1 MIAPSTLANGAAV
14 MSGMVAA
21 TGAAGILQPQMLLN
35 VLEFPGGSTTQDQKT
50 VIGLTRLLAARDLA
64 MAAPGLAIWYYGR
77 NGTIGDSNK
86 LLGIVMLLGSVVT
99 TTDGFVSKAVIGR
112 KELFHWGFT
121 PVLVGLGVGL
131 LGWI

>member
-1 MIAPSTLANGAAV
+1 MATSIASPSTLANGAAV

-21 TGAAGILQPQMLLN
+21 TGLAGILQPQLLLN
-35 VLEFPGGSTTQDQKT
+35 VLEFPAGSSQQDQKT

-77 NGTIGDSNK
+77 RGLAGDSNR

-99 TTDGFVSKAVIGR
+99 TTDGLVSRSVIGR
-112 KELFHWGFT
+112 KEWFHWVST
-121 PVLVGLGVGL
+121 
-131 LGWI
+131 